1 MTVAIPVD
9 PIDRKHLLT
18 FCATELNDPPLHR
31 TQDSSRCHLRH
42 QQNTFYVGISIRQ
55 KHKEGHTMTVK
66 LIHYWTIIN
75 SRKDDYNKFVLNKF
89 IPGVNQLGLHTV
101 AGWCVLVGA
110 YSEIVM
116 ECVASDLDRLEHAL
130 NDSRYKKLKS
140 DLLNSVKSYKTKV
153 LVETGKI
160 SSYSTD
166 IAGDTVKF
174 NQTWNLIGEKKEAYG
189 HFTREV
195 YYPLMEELG
204 IAIAGEW
211 EVWSCDS
218 PCIIC

>member
-1 MTVAIPVD
+1 
-9 PIDRKHLLT
+9 
-18 FCATELNDPPLHR
+18 
-31 TQDSSRCHLRH
+31 
-42 QQNTFYVGISIRQ
+42 
-55 KHKEGHTMTVK
+55 MTVK

-153 LVETGKI
+153 LVETGKV

-166 IAGDTVKF
+166 IAEDTVKF
-174 NQTWNLIGEKKEAYG
+174 NQTWNLIGDKKEAYG
-189 HFTREV
+189 QFTRET

-204 IAIAGEW
+204 IVIAGEW
-211 EVWSCDS
+211 EVLIGDS
-218 PCIIC
+218 PSIICEGRVNNVSTLIQNLQSKKFRETKTMLKEYIEDYQSRILTFHIQKMKGYKSASYRLISD

>member
-1 MTVAIPVD
+1 
-9 PIDRKHLLT
+9 
-18 FCATELNDPPLHR
+18 
-31 TQDSSRCHLRH
+31 
-42 QQNTFYVGISIRQ
+42 
-55 KHKEGHTMTVK
+55 MTVK

-75 SRKDDYNKFVLNKF
+75 SRKDDYNKFVLKKF

-153 LVETGKI
+153 LVETGKA

-166 IAGDTVKF
+166 IAEDTVKF

-189 HFTREV
+189 KFTRET

-211 EVWSCDS
+211 EVLIGDS
-218 PCIIC
+218 PSIICEGRVNNVSTLIQNLQSKNFRETKTMLKEYIEDYQSRILTFHIQKIKGYKSASYRLISD

>member
-1 MTVAIPVD
+1 
-9 PIDRKHLLT
+9 
-18 FCATELNDPPLHR
+18 
-31 TQDSSRCHLRH
+31 
-42 QQNTFYVGISIRQ
+42 
-55 KHKEGHTMTVK
+55 MTVK

-116 ECVASDLDRLEHAL
+116 ECVASDLDRLEQAL
-130 NDSRYKKLKS
+130 NDPRYKKIKS
-140 DLLNSVKSYKTKV
+140 SLLNSVKSYKTKV

-160 SSYSTD
+160 GTYSTD
-166 IAGDTVKF
+166 ISEDTVKF

-189 HFTREV
+189 KYTRDV
-195 YYPLMEELG
+195 YFPLMEELG
-204 IAIAGEW
+204 IVVAGEW
-211 EVWSCDS
+211 EVLIGDS
-218 PCIIC
+218 PSIICEGRVKDVDILIRNLQSKKFREAKTTLKEYIEDYQSRILTFHIQKVKGYKSASYKLISD

>member
-1 MTVAIPVD
+1 
-9 PIDRKHLLT
+9 
-18 FCATELNDPPLHR
+18 
-31 TQDSSRCHLRH
+31 
-42 QQNTFYVGISIRQ
+42 
-55 KHKEGHTMTVK
+55 MTVK

-116 ECVASDLDRLEHAL
+116 ECVASDLDRLEQAL

-153 LVETGKI
+153 LVETGKAG
-160 SSYSTD
+160 SYSTD
-166 IAGDTVKF
+166 IAEDTVKF

-189 HFTREV
+189 RFTRDV

-211 EVWSCDS
+211 EVLIGDS
-218 PCIIC
+218 PSIICEGRVKNVDTLIRNLQSKKFRTAKTELKEYIEDYQSRILMFHIQKIKGYKSASYELISD

>member
-1 MTVAIPVD
+1 
-9 PIDRKHLLT
+9 
-18 FCATELNDPPLHR
+18 
-31 TQDSSRCHLRH
+31 
-42 QQNTFYVGISIRQ
+42 
-55 KHKEGHTMTVK
+55 MTVK

-75 SRKDDYNKFVLNKF
+75 SRKDDYNKFVLKKF

-116 ECVASDLDRLEHAL
+116 ECVAGDLDRLEQAL
-130 NDSRYKKLKS
+130 NDSRYKKLKA

-153 LVETGKI
+153 LVETGKV

-166 IAGDTVKF
+166 IAEDTVKF
-174 NQTWNLIGEKKEAYG
+174 NQTWNMIGEKKEAYG
-189 HFTREV
+189 RFTRDE

-204 IAIAGEW
+204 IAVAGEW
-211 EVWSCDS
+211 EVLIGDS
-218 PCIIC
+218 PSIICEGRVNNVDNLIRNLQSKKFRESKSLLKEYIEDYQSRILTFHIQKVKGYKSASYRLVSD

>member
-1 MTVAIPVD
+1 
-9 PIDRKHLLT
+9 
-18 FCATELNDPPLHR
+18 
-31 TQDSSRCHLRH
+31 
-42 QQNTFYVGISIRQ
+42 
-55 KHKEGHTMTVK
+55 MTVK

-140 DLLNSVKSYKTKV
+140 DLLNSIKSYKTKV
-153 LVETGKI
+153 LVETGKV

-166 IAGDTVKF
+166 IAEDTVKF

-189 HFTREV
+189 KFTRET

-211 EVWSCDS
+211 EVLIGDS
-218 PCIIC
+218 PSIICEGRVNNVSTLIQNLQSKQFRESKTMLKAYIEDYQSRILTFHIQKIKGYKSASYRLISD

>member
-1 MTVAIPVD
+1 
-9 PIDRKHLLT
+9 
-18 FCATELNDPPLHR
+18 
-31 TQDSSRCHLRH
+31 
-42 QQNTFYVGISIRQ
+42 
-55 KHKEGHTMTVK
+55 MTVK
-66 LIHYWTIIN
+66 LLHYWTIIN
-75 SRKDDYNKFVLNKF
+75 SRKDDYNKFVLKKF

-116 ECVASDLDRLEHAL
+116 ECVASDLDRLEQAL
-130 NDSRYKKLKS
+130 NDPRYKKLKS

-153 LVETGKI
+153 LVETGKA

-166 IAGDTVKF
+166 IAEDTVKF

-189 HFTREV
+189 QFTRKE

-204 IAIAGEW
+204 IVIAGEW
-211 EVWSCDS
+211 EVLIGDS
-218 PCIIC
+218 PSIICEGRVNDVSTLIQNLQSQKFRESKTMLKEYIEDYQSRILTFHIQKVKGYKSASYRLISD